1 MEREITDLPV
11 ENINTEEEIVLDDL
25 NITSDDSDYD
35 ILQEEQET
43 ISLNN
48 TVWFKTKK

>member
-35 ILQEEQET
+35 IL
-43 ISLNN
+43 
-48 TVWFKTKK
+48 